1 MSQYKTISVSPTAP
15 GVVRIVIHNGDS
27 NLWDWDLMDEM
38 AKALESLGDDVK
50 VVVFSSNNP
59 YFFIA
64 HYDLRQ
70 SGPDGPS
77 IEEQV
82 SVTFHKILFKI
93 LKSPIIFIAELD
105 GIARGMGSE
114 FALHCDM
121 RFAGR
126 GKTRLAH
133 PECRI
138 GIIPGAGGVQHLVEQ
153 IGRARAFEYILT
165 GYEVDADEA
174 ERIGWINRAFNSEE
188 LAQKVDD
195 IAKRIALFPKSALAA
210 SKDSI
215 NAASCPKEADTLRD
229 SETFFNLIRGEEHQ
243 KLVKKMYE
251 VTKGL
256 DYKNGP
262 VGDETVIKALYGE

>member
-1 MSQYKTISVSPTAP
+1 MSQYKTISLSPTTP
-15 GVVRIVIHNGDS
+15 GVVRITIHNGDS
-27 NLWDWDLMDEM
+27 NLWDWNLMEEM
-38 AKALESLGDDVK
+38 ANALESLGDDVK
-50 VVVFSSNNP
+50 VVIFSSNNP

-77 IEEQV
+77 IDEQV

-93 LKSPIIFIAELD
+93 LKSPIIFIAEVD

-126 GKTRLAH
+126 AKTRLAH

-138 GIIPGAGGVQHLVEQ
+138 GIMPGAGGVQHLVEQ

-165 GYEVDADEA
+165 GYEVDADTA
-174 ERIGWINRAFNSEE
+174 ERISWINRAFDSRELSE
-188 LAQKVDD
+188 KVDE
-195 IAKRIALFPKSALAA
+195 IAKRIALFPKSALSA

-229 SETFFNLIRGEEHQ
+229 SVTFFNLIKGEEHQ
-243 KLVKKMYE
+243 TLVRKMYE

-262 VGDETVIKALYGE
+262 VDDGTVIKALYGE

>member
-1 MSQYKTISVSPTAP
+1 MSQYKTISVSPNAP
-15 GVVRIVIHNGDS
+15 GVVRITIHNGDS
-27 NLWDWDLMDEM
+27 NLWDWNLMEEM
-38 AKALESLGDDVK
+38 ADALESLGDDVK
-50 VVVFSSNNP
+50 VVIFSSNNP

-70 SGPDGPS
+70 SGSDGPS
-77 IEEQV
+77 IDEQV

-93 LKSPIIFIAELD
+93 LKSPIIFIAEVD

-126 GKTRLAH
+126 SKTRLAH

-165 GYEVDADEA
+165 GV
-174 ERIGWINRAFNSEE
+174 
-188 LAQKVDD
+188 
-195 IAKRIALFPKSALAA
+195 
-210 SKDSI
+210 
-215 NAASCPKEADTLRD
+215 
-229 SETFFNLIRGEEHQ
+229 TFFNLIKGEEHQ
-243 KLVKKMYE
+243 NLVRKMFE

-262 VGDETVIKALYGE
+262 VDDGTVIKALYGE